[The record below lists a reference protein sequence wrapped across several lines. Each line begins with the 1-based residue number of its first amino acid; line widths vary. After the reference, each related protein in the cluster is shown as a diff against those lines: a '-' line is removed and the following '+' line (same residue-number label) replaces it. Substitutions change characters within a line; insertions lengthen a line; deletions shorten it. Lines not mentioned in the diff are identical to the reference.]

1 MSDNTAIEISAE
13 EFERRFDEGEDMT
26 PYLDMSSIRRPGLE
40 VRRVNVDM
48 PAWMVEALDREA
60 ARLNISR
67 QAILKTKLDSVL
79 KAEGVIRPPS
89 FPNMEGA
96 AATNR
101 NT

>member
-1 MSDNTAIEISAE
+1 MNKSLPAEDLDRMFDN
-13 EFERRFDEGEDMT
+13 GEDISEYIDREST
-26 PYLDMSSIRRPGLE
+26 RHINPE

-67 QAILKTKLDSVL
+67 QAVLKTKLDSVL